1 MCPPVAPLSLPSL
14 STYIGDMSHSYR
26 YRRGDPVIISGRY
39 KGRRDIVES
48 AVYQRTV
55 DRPNDYDAGY
65 HVVIG
70 KAQVV
75 TVRWDQVESAHQQ
88 KNW

>member
-1 MCPPVAPLSLPSL
+1 
-14 STYIGDMSHSYR
+14 MSHSYR
-26 YRRGDPVIISGRY
+26 YRRGDLVVITSGRY
-39 KGRRDIVES
+39 IGIRGVVES
-48 AVYQRTV
+48 RVYQWTV

-75 TVRWDQVESAHQQ
+75 TVRWDQVESGT
-88 KNW
+88 

>member
-1 MCPPVAPLSLPSL
+1 MRDYVKETSEPS
-14 STYIGDMSHSYR
+14 SAATTCIGHMSHSYR
-26 YRRGDPVIISGRY
+26 YRRGDLVIITSGRY
-39 KGRRDIVES
+39 KGIRGIVES
-48 AVYQRTV
+48 RVYQRTV

-75 TVRWDQVESAHQQ
+75 TVRWDQVESGT
-88 KNW
+88 